1 MLLVAY
7 MLALVASIKILEKN
21 RACAILRSSLAGPT
35 ADLELPAKVPS
46 SQRDVEGQLGMVTWR
61 KS

>member
-1 MLLVAY
+1 